1 MIFHAKDFTYSK
13 HSKTYVSTTSSIE
26 HMFKNCNGL
35 DETIIIQSSNS
46 EHRFVFAH
54 AEECKE
60 TGFVKWWKYAN
71 VEWPG
76 TNGPHQVIIYNH
88 KYLAA

>member
-1 MIFHAKDFTYSK
+1 
-13 HSKTYVSTTSSIE
+13 
-26 HMFKNCNGL
+26 MFKNCNGL

-46 EHRFVFAH
+46 KHRFVFAH
-54 AEECKE
+54 AEECKK

-76 TNGPHQVIIYNH
+76 
-88 KYLAA
+88 